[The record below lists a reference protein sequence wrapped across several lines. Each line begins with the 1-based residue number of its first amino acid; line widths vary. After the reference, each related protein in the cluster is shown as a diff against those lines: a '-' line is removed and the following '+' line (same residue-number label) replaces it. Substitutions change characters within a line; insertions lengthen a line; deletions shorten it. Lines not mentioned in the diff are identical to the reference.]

1 MGAAPK
7 SRIGPRRRRLRRTHY
22 KLAKLNLVRCET
34 CEALMMPHVVCQ
46 TCGSFRGVRYIGA
59 PDEA

>member
-7 SRIGPRRRRLRRTHY
+7 SRIGPRRRRLKRMYYRLH
-22 KLAKLNLVRCET
+22 KLNLVRCET
-34 CEALMMPHVVCQ
+34 CEALMMPHMVCQ

-59 PDEA
+59 VEEA